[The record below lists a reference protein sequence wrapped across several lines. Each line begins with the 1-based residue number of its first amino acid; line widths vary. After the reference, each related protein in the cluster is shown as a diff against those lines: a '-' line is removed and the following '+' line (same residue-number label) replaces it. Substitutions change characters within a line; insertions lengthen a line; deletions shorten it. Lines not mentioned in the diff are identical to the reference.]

1 MLVSGYARY
10 GTYDVSKVSTY
21 NDSYNDTVSDMTGT
35 AGTLQADK
43 ELDANESQQGGL
55 FTNQAPKHSEPADFI
70 FDFRKDSRFN
80 LEGATKDYEDIN
92 IDKALYDMKKDTVL
106 DKYKFFVDSP
116 NLGTDKDGTVR
127 IVRR

>member
-1 MLVSGYARY
+1 
-10 GTYDVSKVSTY
+10 
-21 NDSYNDTVSDMTGT
+21 MTGT

-43 ELDANESQQGGL
+43 ELEANESQQGGL

-92 IDKALYDMKKDTVL
+92 IDKALYDMYEMKVIRLWKR
-106 DKYKFFVDSP
+106 K
-116 NLGTDKDGTVR
+116 
-127 IVRR
+127 

>member
-43 ELDANESQQGGL
+43 ELEANESQRGSL
-55 FTNQAPKHSEPADFI
+55 FTNQAPKHSEPAD
-70 FDFRKDSRFN
+70 
-80 LEGATKDYEDIN
+80 
-92 IDKALYDMKKDTVL
+92 LYL
-106 DKYKFFVDSP
+106 IS
-116 NLGTDKDGTVR
+116 GR
-127 IVRR
+127 IAGLILKVQQRTMRILI

>member
-43 ELDANESQQGGL
+43 ELEANESQQ
-55 FTNQAPKHSEPADFI
+55 
-70 FDFRKDSRFN
+70 
-80 LEGATKDYEDIN
+80 
-92 IDKALYDMKKDTVL
+92 DTVL

>member
-43 ELDANESQQGGL
+43 ELEANESQQGSL

-70 FDFRKDSRFN
+70 FDCFRRRVLVHSDILLFFSRVRWDREQWN
-80 LEGATKDYEDIN
+80 RLEHRE
-92 IDKALYDMKKDTVL
+92 
-106 DKYKFFVDSP
+106 
-116 NLGTDKDGTVR
+116 
-127 IVRR
+127 

>member
-43 ELDANESQQGGL
+43 ELEAMNHSRAVYLLIRHLSIQNQLILYLISGRIAGLILKVQQR
-55 FTNQAPKHSEPADFI
+55 T
-70 FDFRKDSRFN
+70 
-80 LEGATKDYEDIN
+80 
-92 IDKALYDMKKDTVL
+92 M
-106 DKYKFFVDSP
+106 
-116 NLGTDKDGTVR
+116 R
-127 IVRR
+127 ILI

>member
-43 ELDANESQQGGL
+43 ELEANES
-55 FTNQAPKHSEPADFI
+55 
-70 FDFRKDSRFN
+70 
-80 LEGATKDYEDIN
+80 
-92 IDKALYDMKKDTVL
+92 
-106 DKYKFFVDSP
+106 
-116 NLGTDKDGTVR
+116 
-127 IVRR
+127 